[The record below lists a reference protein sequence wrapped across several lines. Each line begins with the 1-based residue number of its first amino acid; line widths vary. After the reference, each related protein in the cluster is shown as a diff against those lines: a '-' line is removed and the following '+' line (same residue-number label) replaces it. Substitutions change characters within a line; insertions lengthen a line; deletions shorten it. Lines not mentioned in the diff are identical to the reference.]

1 MSVCQYITN
10 CWWPTETSLDFSTFA
25 SALLIFFTAQKRR
38 ERTQLDGGYIK
49 KLNRRGE
56 RAHKKKCPDEPEKG
70 DWPETPRRSS
80 RRFPNGRIFLQSKKC
95 TIKSR
100 VFLGFVFFIYFAVV
114 SVEWRLLQVSNLF
127 YHFASFSIFILLCP
141 DSSLLL
147 MVTYHFSNCCCVVES
162 YENITSLKDLF
173 CAHHTQV

>member
-49 KLNRRGE
+49 KLNRRGA
-56 RAHKKKCPDEPEKG
+56 RAHKKKCPNEPEKG
-70 DWPETPRRSS
+70 DWPETPSRSS

-100 VFLGFVFFIYFAVV
+100 VFLGFVFFNIFCCGLSRMASSTSLKPVLPFRIVFYFYFAMP
-114 SVEWRLLQVSNLF
+114 RF
-127 YHFASFSIFILLCP
+127 FASFDGHVSLQQLLLCRRK
-141 DSSLLL
+141 L
-147 MVTYHFSNCCCVVES
+147 
-162 YENITSLKDLF
+162 
-173 CAHHTQV
+173 